1 MLAATIGL
9 LGPLTG
15 LPSAPS
21 VGAAGAGLPSTGI
34 RLRLRFSSLAAGLGR
49 VSLLIGNSIFPKI
62 FGPSNLS
69 ALIFSMVGA
78 TSSIGAAGA
87 GAATTGSDE
96 TTVSSSAAFFLA
108 VLATGFSTSS
118 VGVSSVFFFAAFL
131 GRVEESIADKSILL
145 ITLGASISGATVF
158 STVGAFTSGAGAAAT
173 GASTTGSSLRTFLSS
188 FLAKERSSSSLFFLG
203 SACAA
208 TLGIS
213 T

>member
-78 TSSIGAAGA
+78 TSSSATFGA
-87 GAATTGSDE
+87 GAATGS
-96 TTVSSSAAFFLA
+96 
-108 VLATGFSTSS
+108 
-118 VGVSSVFFFAAFL
+118 
-131 GRVEESIADKSILL
+131 
-145 ITLGASISGATVF
+145 
-158 STVGAFTSGAGAAAT
+158 AT
-173 GASTTGSSLRTFLSS
+173 GAASSAT
-188 FLAKERSSSSLFFLG
+188 FFLVVF
-203 SACAA
+203 ALVYAR
-208 TLGIS
+208 LWPVDNLILPY
-213 T
+213 

>member
-15 LPSAPS
+15 FPSAPS

-62 FGPSNLS
+62 LGPSNFS

-87 GAATTGSDE
+87 GAGAATTGSG
-96 TTVSSSAAFFLA
+96 TTTSSSATFFLA
-108 VLATGFSTSS
+108 VLAAGFSTSS
-118 VGVSSVFFFAAFL
+118 VGASSVFFFAVFL
-131 GRVEESIADKSILL
+131 GRVEESIADKSIL
-145 ITLGASISGATVF
+145 
-158 STVGAFTSGAGAAAT
+158 
-173 GASTTGSSLRTFLSS
+173 
-188 FLAKERSSSSLFFLG
+188 
-203 SACAA
+203 
-208 TLGIS
+208 
-213 T
+213 

>member
-15 LPSAPS
+15 FPSAPS

-62 FGPSNLS
+62 LGPSNFS
-69 ALIFSMVGA
+69 ALIFSMVGGA
-78 TSSIGAAGA
+78 SSSTFGAAATGSGTA
-87 GAATTGSDE
+87 GA
-96 TTVSSSAAFFLA
+96 SSATFFLS
-108 VLATGFSTSS
+108 VLAAGFSTSCA
-118 VGVSSVFFFAAFL
+118 GASSVFFFAAFL
-131 GRVEESIADKSILL
+131 GRVEESMADKSILL
-145 ITLGASISGATVF
+145 ITFGASISGATVF
-158 STVGAFTSGAGAAAT
+158 STSGAFTSGVGAGAT